1 MNHHLMSTEFS
12 IKSNGCQLTYR
23 FDEDLLTEE
32 MADLIKIVA
41 ICINYIDIKEG
52 LLMLEMLRDRP
63 PFYAYS
69 PEEDIA

>member
-1 MNHHLMSTEFS
+1 MTTEFT
-12 IKSNGCQLTYR
+12 IKSNGCQLTYK
-23 FDEDLLTEE
+23 FDEDLLTDE

-41 ICINYIDIKEG
+41 ICINHVDIKDG

-63 PFYAYS
+63 PFYAYY